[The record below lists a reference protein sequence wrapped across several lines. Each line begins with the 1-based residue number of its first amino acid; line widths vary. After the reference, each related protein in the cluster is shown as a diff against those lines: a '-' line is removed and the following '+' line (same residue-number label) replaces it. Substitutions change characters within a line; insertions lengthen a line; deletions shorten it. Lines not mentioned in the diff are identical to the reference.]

1 MRRAHALG
9 RDLDNKGAPNMA
21 LPPACTTLFLLR
33 GQNRKPRLMPVSGF
47 KERWQYREAG
57 VSS

>member
-1 MRRAHALG
+1 MRWVDALG
-9 RDLDNKGAPNMA
+9 QDRDNICEPNMA
-21 LPPACTTLFLLR
+21 LPASRTTLFLLH

-47 KERWQYREAG
+47 KERWQFREAD